1 MTQQMKKAKLLTD
14 NVLLSA
20 EDVQFKVGVFAD
32 KSVEVNVSNF
42 STVEDAQNW
51 ASLFSMVVAGQD
63 YMRPISPTLH

>member
-63 YMRPISPTLH
+63 YMRPVSPTLH